1 MGKPAATPAA
11 SFGGMDA
18 ALGLSPLT
26 PLAQLDRAA
35 DYLPGR
41 VAYRF
46 EGTSTTYTEFREQVR
61 RAAGL
66 LAQEGVRRG
75 DRVAVLARNVPVAL
89 LAHFAVPWAGGVLV
103 ALNHR
108 LSAGE
113 LHGILEH
120 AEPRLLVAEA
130 GLADLAAEAIDG
142 LDVPVRADHELLS
155 AAPDAVPERHGVTDE
170 LDLITLNYT
179 SGTTGSPKG
188 VMYRH
193 RGAALQSIAMAYHLR
208 LEMDSVYLWTL
219 PMFHCNG
226 WSFPRAVAA
235 AGATSLCTDTTD
247 PERLWQL
254 IEEERVTHFCAAP
267 TLLTSL
273 LHSTA
278 ARKVEHPLTVATGGA
293 PPTPALI
300 RRAEQLG
307 LHVVH
312 LYGLTET
319 YGPSLICDWQPEWDA
334 LPEEEQAVK
343 LSRQG
348 IPNVIGAKVTL
359 EPVPGD
365 DGRGLS
371 ELTIEGNTVMAGYY
385 HDEAA
390 TSAATVGEDRFRTG
404 DLGVQHDDRYFQLQ
418 DRAKDIIISGGENI
432 SSIEVERVLA
442 EHPAVSESAV
452 VARPDEKWGEVP
464 VAFVTLA
471 DGADAVTEDELIEFV
486 KSRIARYKAPRHVV
500 FGPLPKTAT
509 GKIQKFALRNMTFT
523 Q

>member
-1 MGKPAATPAA
+1 
-11 SFGGMDA
+11 MDA
-18 ALGLSPLT
+18 ALGLAPLT

-35 DYLPGR
+35 DYFPDR
-41 VAYRF
+41 TAYRF
-46 EGTSTTYTEFREQVR
+46 EGASTSYAELREQVR

-66 LAQEGVRRG
+66 LAEAGVRRG

-113 LHGILEH
+113 LRGILEH
-120 AEPRLLVAEA
+120 AEPRLVVTEQ
-130 GLADLAAEAIDG
+130 GLAELAREAVDA
-142 LDVPVRADHELLS
+142 LDVPLLEDAALLA
-155 AAPDAVPERHGVTDE
+155 AAPDAVPERHGVADE

-179 SGTTGSPKG
+179 SGTTGAPKG

-226 WSFPRAVAA
+226 WSFPWAVAA

-247 PERLWQL
+247 PERLWEL
-254 IEEERVTHFCAAP
+254 IRDETVTHFCAAP
-267 TLLTSL
+267 TLLTGL
-273 LHSTA
+273 LTSPA
-278 ARKVEHPLTVATGGA
+278 ARPVEQPLTVATGGA

-319 YGPSLICDWQPEWDA
+319 YGPSLICDWQPEWDG
-334 LPEEEQAVK
+334 LPEDEQAEK
-343 LSRQG
+343 LARQG
-348 IPNVIGAKVTL
+348 IPNIMAATVTL
-359 EPVPGD
+359 EPVPGE
-365 DGRGLS
+365 DGRGLA
-371 ELTIEGNTVMAGYY
+371 ELTVAGNTVMAGYY
-385 HDEAA
+385 RDEEA
-390 TSAATVGEDRFRTG
+390 TAVATVGGDRFRTG
-404 DLGVQHDDRYFQLQ
+404 DLGVQHDDRYYQLQ
-418 DRAKDIIISGGENI
+418 DRAKDVIISGGENI

-452 VARPDEKWGEVP
+452 VARPDETWGEVP

-471 DGADAVTEDELIEFV
+471 DDAEQVSEDELIEFV
-486 KSRIARYKAPRHVV
+486 KSRIARYKAPKHVV

-509 GKIQKFALRNMTFT
+509 GKIQKFALRTRVGEQPAGPGADT
-523 Q
+523 SR

>member
-1 MGKPAATPAA
+1 
-11 SFGGMDA
+11 MDA
-18 ALGLSPLT
+18 ALGLAPLT

-35 DYLPGR
+35 DYFPDRL
-41 VAYRF
+41 AYRF
-46 EGTSTTYTEFREQVR
+46 EGASTSYAELREQVR

-66 LAQEGVRRG
+66 LGQAGVQRG

-108 LSAGE
+108 LSARE
-113 LHGILEH
+113 LHEILRH
-120 AEPRLLVAEA
+120 AEPRLLVAEQA
-130 GLADLAAEAIDG
+130 LADLAREAAAG
-142 LDVPVRADHELLS
+142 LDVPVLGDHELLS
-155 AAPDAVPERHGVTDE
+155 ASATSADAVPERHGVADE

-208 LEMDSVYLWTL
+208 LAMDSVYLWTL

-226 WSFPRAVAA
+226 WSFPWAVAA

-247 PERLWQL
+247 PGRLWQL
-254 IEEERVTHFCAAP
+254 IRDERVTHFCAAP
-267 TLLTSL
+267 TLLSSL
-273 LHSTA
+273 LTSSA
-278 ARKVEHPLTVATGGA
+278 AQPVEQPLTVATGGA

-319 YGPSLICDWQPEWDA
+319 YGPSLLCEWQPEWA
-334 LPEEEQAVK
+334 ELPEEEQAEKV
-343 LSRQG
+343 SRQG
-348 IPNVIGAKVTL
+348 IPNIMGATVTL

-365 DGRGLS
+365 DGRGLA
-371 ELTIEGNTVMAGYY
+371 ELTVAGNTVMAGYY
-385 HDEAA
+385 RDEAA
-390 TSAATVGEDRFRTG
+390 TATATVGADRFRTG

-418 DRAKDIIISGGENI
+418 DRAKDIIVSGGENI
-432 SSIEVERVLA
+432 SSIEVERTLA

-452 VARPDEKWGEVP
+452 VARPDDKWGEVP

-471 DGADAVTEDELIEFV
+471 DDAGDVTEDELIEFV
-486 KSRIARYKAPRHVV
+486 KARIARYKAPKRVV

-509 GKIQKFALRNMTFT
+509 GKIQKFELRTRVDG
-523 Q
+523 

>member
-1 MGKPAATPAA
+1 
-11 SFGGMDA
+11 MDA
-18 ALGLSPLT
+18 ALGLAPLT

-35 DYLPGR
+35 EYFPDR
-41 VAYRF
+41 TAYRF
-46 EGTSTTYTEFREQVR
+46 EGASTTYAGLHDQVR
-61 RAAGL
+61 RAAGRL
-66 LAQEGVRRG
+66 VEAGVQRG

-89 LAHFAVPWAGGVLV
+89 VAHFAVPWAGGVLV

-113 LHGILEH
+113 LRGILEH
-120 AEPRLLVAEA
+120 AEPRLLVAEGALA
-130 GLADLAAEAIDG
+130 GLADDATAG
-142 LDVPVRADHELLS
+142 LDVPVLADDDVLATAASS
-155 AAPDAVPERHGVTDE
+155 ADAVPQRHGVTDE

-226 WSFPRAVAA
+226 WSFPWAVAA
-235 AGATSLCTDTTD
+235 AGATSLCTGTTD
-247 PERLWQL
+247 PEQLWRL
-254 IEEERVTHFCAAP
+254 IRDETVTHFCAAP
-267 TLLTSL
+267 TLLTGL
-273 LHSTA
+273 LTSPA
-278 ARKVEHPLTVATGGA
+278 ARPVEQPLTVATGGA
-293 PPTPALI
+293 PPTPSLI

-319 YGPSLICDWQPEWDA
+319 YGPSLICDWQPEWDG
-334 LPEEEQAVK
+334 LPEDEQAEK

-348 IPNVIGAKVTL
+348 IPNIMGATVTL

-365 DGRGLS
+365 DGRGLA
-371 ELTIEGNTVMAGYY
+371 ELTIAGNTVMAGYY
-385 HDEAA
+385 RDQAA
-390 TSAATVGEDRFRTG
+390 TAAATVGDDRFRTG
-404 DLGVQHDDRYFQLQ
+404 DLGVQHPDRYYQLQ
-418 DRAKDIIISGGENI
+418 DRAKDVIISGGENI

-452 VARPDEKWGEVP
+452 VARADETWGEVP

-471 DGADAVTEDELIEFV
+471 GDAGEVSEDELIEFV
-486 KSRIARYKAPRHVV
+486 KSRIARYKAPKHVV

-509 GKIQKFALRNMTFT
+509 GKIQKFELRSRVAAEPEGPAADTSR
-523 Q
+523 